1 MAPSE
6 QSAHPKMLLKSPSKP
21 SLAGLSRAKMSKAQL
36 AKGEDFKRN
45 PDSHEA
51 QPARVGGRKG
61 STEKNGSCGGTTTT
75 GTTAM
80 MGRAKS
86 RVQLNPESIKVGG
99 MDISMMIMMVT
110 LTLILLANY
119 TDTLKMLANSTTSYT
134 FSLVSGSRLGQID
147 ISRCYCLTQLNFRK

>member
-86 RVQLNPESIKVGG
+86 RVQLNPESIKVGQLD
-99 MDISMMIMMVT
+99 MLEIMMVT
-110 LTLILLANY
+110 LTLIIFYWLMLLIHCRCWQIQQHH
-119 TDTLKMLANSTTSYT
+119 MH
-134 FSLVSGSRLGQID
+134 LVWYQEVGSDR
-147 ISRCYCLTQLNFRK
+147 

>member
-36 AKGEDFKRN
+36 PKGEDFKRN
-45 PDSHEA
+45 PDSLEP

-61 STEKNGSCGGTTTT
+61 STGIGAEKNGSCGATA
-75 GTTAM
+75 TTAT

-86 RVQLNPESIKVGG
+86 RVQLNPESIKVGEHVDDQDG
-99 MDISMMIMMVT
+99 FYNDHTDGNGRCWQIQLHLCSLYQRIKYSRKWVCTDIKMI
-110 LTLILLANY
+110 L
-119 TDTLKMLANSTTSYT
+119 
-134 FSLVSGSRLGQID
+134 
-147 ISRCYCLTQLNFRK
+147 

>member
-36 AKGEDFKRN
+36 PKGEDFKRK
-45 PDSHEA
+45 PDSLEP

-61 STEKNGSCGGTTTT
+61 STGVGAEKNGSCGA
-75 GTTAM
+75 TTAT

-86 RVQLNPESIKVGG
+86 RVQLNPESIKVGEHVH
-99 MDISMMIMMVT
+99 DQDCFYND
-110 LTLILLANY
+110 LLAD
-119 TDTLKMLANSTTSYT
+119 DTYGNGRCWQIKPKAHQMH
-134 FSLVSGSRLGQID
+134 LV
-147 ISRCYCLTQLNFRK
+147 

>member
-36 AKGEDFKRN
+36 PKGEDFKRN
-45 PDSHEA
+45 PDSHEP

-61 STEKNGSCGGTTTT
+61 STGAEKNGSCGATATT
-75 GTTAM
+75 GM

-86 RVQLNPESIKVGG
+86 RVQLNPDSIKVVEHL
-99 MDISMMIMMVT
+99 DDQDDFYNH
-110 LTLILLANY
+110 LLADH
-119 TDTLKMLANSTTSYT
+119 TDGNGRCWQIQPKTTKC
-134 FSLVSGSRLGQID
+134 I
-147 ISRCYCLTQLNFRK
+147 

>member
-36 AKGEDFKRN
+36 PKGEDFKRN

-61 STEKNGSCGGTTTT
+61 STGAEKNGSCGATATT
-75 GTTAM
+75 GM
-80 MGRAKS
+80 LGRAKS
-86 RVQLNPESIKVGG
+86 KVQLNPESIKVVEHLDDK
-99 MDISMMIMMVT
+99 MAFITIYWPIILMAMVDVGKFNQRQQN
-110 LTLILLANY
+110 AFC
-119 TDTLKMLANSTTSYT
+119 S
-134 FSLVSGSRLGQID
+134 VSA
-147 ISRCYCLTQLNFRK
+147 

>member
-99 MDISMMIMMVT
+99 LDMLEIMMVT
-110 LTLILLANY
+110 LTLILFYWLI
-119 TDTLKMLANSTTSYT
+119 L
-134 FSLVSGSRLGQID
+134 QIH
-147 ISRCYCLTQLNFRK
+147 

>member
-36 AKGEDFKRN
+36 PKGEDFKRN
-45 PDSHEA
+45 PDSHES

-61 STEKNGSCGGTTTT
+61 STEKNGSCGETTTTT

-86 RVQLNPESIKVGG
+86 RVQLNPESIKVVEHVDDHDG
-99 MDISMMIMMVT
+99 DFDFNIS
-110 LTLILLANY
+110 Y
-119 TDTLKMLANSTTSYT
+119 DTDGNN
-134 FSLVSGSRLGQID
+134 I
-147 ISRCYCLTQLNFRK
+147 

>member
-75 GTTAM
+75 GTTGM

-99 MDISMMIMMVT
+99 LDMMVT
-110 LTLILLANY
+110 WTLIMFYWLIIL
-119 TDTLKMLANSTTSYT
+119 
-134 FSLVSGSRLGQID
+134 IH
-147 ISRCYCLTQLNFRK
+147 